1 MSAAIAPRKTRVAAL
16 SVVSNSTLILLKLV
30 AGALTGSV
38 SILTEAMHSG
48 VDLMASLLAFLSV
61 RKAGEPADEG
71 HRYGHEKIENL
82 AAAAEG
88 MLILVGSGI
97 IVYQAV
103 RRLAGHGHVE
113 RLGFGIAVVAIS
125 AVVNFAVSTRLARAA
140 RATES
145 AALEGDSAHLR
156 TDAFTSLGVLVGLV
170 LVQLT
175 GATWIDPAVALLVA
189 VAIVVSGLRILMRSG
204 RVLVDEA
211 LPEDELEAIRDELLA
226 FGASGVVGYHN
237 LRTRR
242 AGARRYVDLHAQFRS
257 GTTLEGAHKTA
268 HALQDA
274 IRGRLAGAD
283 VLIHLE
289 PEDRLRPGTE
299 LSVEPPTPSGA
310 HR

>member
-1 MSAAIAPRKTRVAAL
+1 MSAALAPRKTRAAAL
-16 SVVSNSTLILLKLV
+16 SVASNSVLILLKLV

-48 VDLMASLLAFLSV
+48 VDLMASLLAFFSV
-61 RKAGEPADEG
+61 RKAGEPADED

-88 MLILVGSGI
+88 MLILVGSAI

-103 RRLAGHGHVE
+103 RRLVGHGHIE
-113 RLGFGIAVVAIS
+113 SLGFGIAVVAIS
-125 AVVNFAVSTRLARAA
+125 AVVNLVVSARLARAA

-170 LVQLT
+170 LVQVT
-175 GATWIDPAVALLVA
+175 GATWVDPAVALLVA
-189 VAIVVSGLRILMRSG
+189 VAIVASGVRILSRSG

-211 LPEDELEAIRDELLA
+211 LPDDELEAIRTELLA
-226 FGASGVVGYHN
+226 FGSSGVVGYHK

-257 GTTLEGAHKTA
+257 GTTLEGAHDTA
-268 HALQDA
+268 HALQEA
-274 IRGRLAGAD
+274 IRGRLGNAD

-289 PEDRLRPGTE
+289 PADRVQPGTE
-299 LSVEPPTPSGA
+299 IPGAPSPRGGA
-310 HR
+310 R